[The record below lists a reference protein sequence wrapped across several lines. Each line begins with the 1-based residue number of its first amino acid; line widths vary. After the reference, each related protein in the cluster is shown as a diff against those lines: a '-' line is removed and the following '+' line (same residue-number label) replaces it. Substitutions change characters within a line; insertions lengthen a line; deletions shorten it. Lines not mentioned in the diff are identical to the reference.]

1 MKTKEW
7 LASHLE
13 NGDVLTAEVLLELLD
28 SYIHKSEFG
37 QVADGET
44 RVVSGGD
51 VMAAIGAA
59 ERRILQAVGN
69 MVSDILAQMLPGM
82 LANYVT
88 SAGLTAALSDMATKT
103 WVNDQISGLA
113 TASDVN
119 ESLNQHDDTIR
130 TEIGT
135 RLQPYA
141 LIENL
146 STLIGLSDY
155 ATKTEL
161 AQKAD
166 ASSVYTKQQIDAA
179 VAARPTQTEM
189 AGELSTTVADL
200 PNNATIANIREKLNA
215 VIART
220 NTLSHVACGS
230 ETMNYCMSDIRQLQ
244 APSNP

>member
-88 SAGLTAALSDMATKT
+88 SAGLAAALADMATKT

-113 TASDVN
+113 RTSDVN

-130 TEIGT
+130 TEGI
-135 RLQPYA
+135 
-141 LIENL
+141 
-146 STLIGLSDY
+146 
-155 ATKTEL
+155 
-161 AQKAD
+161 
-166 ASSVYTKQQIDAA
+166 
-179 VAARPTQTEM
+179 
-189 AGELSTTVADL
+189 AG
-200 PNNATIANIREKLNA
+200 P
-215 VIART
+215 
-220 NTLSHVACGS
+220 
-230 ETMNYCMSDIRQLQ
+230 
-244 APSNP
+244 

>member
-13 NGDVLTAEVLLELLD
+13 DGDILVAEVLRELLD

-37 QVADGET
+37 SVADGEERAVKGAT
-44 RVVSGGD
+44 VK
-51 VMAAIGAA
+51 AAIDAA
-59 ERRILQAVGN
+59 ESRIIQTVHN
-69 MVSDILAQMLPGM
+69 MVSEILAEMLPA
-82 LANYVT
+82 LLVNYVT
-88 SAGLTAALSDMATKT
+88 GTGLATALADMATKT

-119 ESLNQHDDTIR
+119 ESLNQHDDDMW
-130 TEIGT
+130 TEIGN
-135 RLQPYA
+135 RLLPYVLIDNLPSLIDLTPFA
-141 LIENL
+141 LK
-146 STLIGLSDY
+146 S
-155 ATKTEL
+155 EL
-161 AQKAD
+161 ALKAD

-200 PNNATIANIREKLNA
+200 PNNTTIAAIRTALNS

-220 NTLSHVACGS
+220 NKLSHVACGS
-230 ETMNYCMSDIRQLQ
+230 ETMDVCMSDIQQLQ
-244 APSNP
+244 APNP

>member
-69 MVSDILAQMLPGM
+69 IVSDILAQMLPGM

-88 SAGLTAALSDMATKT
+88 SAGLTAALADMATKT

-130 TEIGT
+130 TEIRT

-146 STLIGLSDY
+146 PELIGLSDY
-155 ATKTEL
+155 AQKTEL
-161 AQKAD
+161 PTLLGMSNYALKTELPDVTGFVLQ
-166 ASSVYTKQQIDAA
+166 SVFSQ
-179 VAARPTQTEM
+179 RLS
-189 AGELSTTVADL
+189 ELNT
-200 PNNATIANIREKLNA
+200 TIAAKATAADVATAKQEAIDTAAQNTSNICALP
-215 VIART
+215 
-220 NTLSHVACGS
+220 
-230 ETMNYCMSDIRQLQ
+230 SDFDSNGLFIRKTQ
-244 APSNP
+244 N

>member
-13 NGDVLTAEVLLELLD
+13 NGDVLTAEVLQELLD

-37 QVADGET
+37 GVGAGDE
-44 RVVSGGD
+44 RVVSGD
-51 VMAAIGAA
+51 AVNRAIDAAASSIIQTVRG
-59 ERRILQAVGN
+59 

-88 SAGLTAALSDMATKT
+88 SAGLAAALADMATKT

-146 STLIGLSDY
+146 SELIGLSDY
-155 ATKTEL
+155 AQKTEL
-161 AQKAD
+161 PTLLGMSNYALKTELPDVTGFVLQSVFSQRLSELNTAIAAKATSADVATAKQEAIDTAAQNTSNICALPSDFDSNGLFIRK
-166 ASSVYTKQQIDAA
+166 
-179 VAARPTQTEM
+179 TQ
-189 AGELSTTVADL
+189 
-200 PNNATIANIREKLNA
+200 N
-215 VIART
+215 
-220 NTLSHVACGS
+220 
-230 ETMNYCMSDIRQLQ
+230 
-244 APSNP
+244 

>member
-13 NGDVLTAEVLLELLD
+13 NGDVLTAEVLRELLD
-28 SYIHKSEFG
+28 SYIHKSELG
-37 QVADGET
+37 QVANGDE
-44 RVVSGGD
+44 RVVSGD
-51 VMAAIGAA
+51 AVAAAIEAA
-59 ERRILQAVGN
+59 ERRIIQAVGN

-88 SAGLTAALSDMATKT
+88 SAGLTAALVDMATKT

-146 STLIGLSDY
+146 SELIGLSDY
-155 ATKTEL
+155 AQKTEL
-161 AQKAD
+161 PTLLGMSNYALKTELPDVTGFVLQSVFSQRLSELNTAIAAKATSAD
-166 ASSVYTKQQIDAA
+166 VATAKQEAIDAA
-179 VAARPTQTEM
+179 A
-189 AGELSTTVADL
+189 
-200 PNNATIANIREKLNA
+200 
-215 VIART
+215 T
-220 NTLSHVACGS
+220 NTSNMCAMPTDFDANGVFVGK
-230 ETMNYCMSDIRQLQ
+230 TRQ
-244 APSNP
+244 NN

>member
-28 SYIHKSEFG
+28 SYIHKSELG
-37 QVADGET
+37 QVANGDE
-44 RVVSGGD
+44 RVVSGD
-51 VMAAIGAA
+51 AVAAAIEAA
-59 ERRILQAVGN
+59 ERRIIQAVGN

-88 SAGLTAALSDMATKT
+88 SAGLTAALADMATKT

-119 ESLNQHDDTIR
+119 ESLNQRDDTIR

-141 LIENL
+141 RIENL

-155 ATKTEL
+155 AQKSELSTLLGMSNYALKTEL
-161 AQKAD
+161 PDVTGFVLQSVFSQRLSEVNTAIAAKATAAD
-166 ASSVYTKQQIDAA
+166 VATAKQEAIDAA
-179 VAARPTQTEM
+179 A
-189 AGELSTTVADL
+189 
-200 PNNATIANIREKLNA
+200 
-215 VIART
+215 T
-220 NTLSHVACGS
+220 NT
-230 ETMNYCMSDIRQLQ
+230 
-244 APSNP
+244 SNMCAMPTDFDANGVFIGKTPHIS

>member
-37 QVADGET
+37 GVGAGDE
-44 RVVSGGD
+44 RVVSGD
-51 VMAAIGAA
+51 AVNRAIDAAASSIIQTVRG
-59 ERRILQAVGN
+59 
-69 MVSDILAQMLPGM
+69 MVSDILAQILPGM

-88 SAGLTAALSDMATKT
+88 SDGLAAALADMATKT

-135 RLQPYA
+135 RLQPYVLA
-141 LIENL
+141 ENL
-146 STLIGLSDY
+146 PTLIDLTPF
-155 ATKTEL
+155 ALKTEVAL
-161 AQKAD
+161 KAD
-166 ASSVYTKQQIDAA
+166 SDSVYTKQQIDAA

-189 AGELSTTVADL
+189 AGELSTTVSDL
-200 PNNATIANIREKLNA
+200 PNNATIAAIRTALNS

-220 NTLSHVACGS
+220 NKLSHVACGS
-230 ETMNYCMSDIRQLQ
+230 ETMDVCMSDIQQLQ
-244 APSNP
+244 APNP

>member
-13 NGDVLTAEVLLELLD
+13 NGDVLTAEVLQELLD
-28 SYIHKSEFG
+28 SYIHKSELG
-37 QVADGET
+37 GVGAGDE
-44 RVVSGGD
+44 RVVSGD
-51 VMAAIGAA
+51 AVNRAIDAAASSIIQTVRG
-59 ERRILQAVGN
+59 
-69 MVSDILAQMLPGM
+69 MVSDILAQILPGM

-88 SAGLTAALSDMATKT
+88 SAGLAAALADMATKT

-146 STLIGLSDY
+146 SELIGLSDY
-155 ATKTEL
+155 AQKTEL
-161 AQKAD
+161 PTLLGMSNYALKTELPDVTGFVLQSVFSQRLSELNTAIAAKATSADVATAKQEAIDTAAQNTSNICALPSDFDSNGLFIRK
-166 ASSVYTKQQIDAA
+166 
-179 VAARPTQTEM
+179 TQ
-189 AGELSTTVADL
+189 
-200 PNNATIANIREKLNA
+200 N
-215 VIART
+215 
-220 NTLSHVACGS
+220 
-230 ETMNYCMSDIRQLQ
+230 
-244 APSNP
+244 

>member
-28 SYIHKSEFG
+28 SYIHKSELG

-88 SAGLTAALSDMATKT
+88 SAGLAAAFADMATKT

-155 ATKTEL
+155 AQKSELSTLLGMSNYALKTEL
-161 AQKAD
+161 PDVTGFVLQSVFSQRLSELNTAIAAKATAAD
-166 ASSVYTKQQIDAA
+166 VATAKQEAIDAA
-179 VAARPTQTEM
+179 A
-189 AGELSTTVADL
+189 
-200 PNNATIANIREKLNA
+200 
-215 VIART
+215 T
-220 NTLSHVACGS
+220 NT
-230 ETMNYCMSDIRQLQ
+230 
-244 APSNP
+244 SNMCAMPTDFDANGVFIGKTPHIS

>member
-13 NGDVLTAEVLLELLD
+13 NGDVLTAEVLFELLD

-88 SAGLTAALSDMATKT
+88 SAGLASALADMATKT

-113 TASDVN
+113 RTSDVN
-119 ESLNQHDDTIR
+119 ESLNQHDDTFPTTLPKQSLRRKPMPVPSIPNS
-130 TEIGT
+130 
-135 RLQPYA
+135 RLTQRWPPDRHR
-141 LIENL
+141 L
-146 STLIGLSDY
+146 
-155 ATKTEL
+155 KWP
-161 AQKAD
+161 
-166 ASSVYTKQQIDAA
+166 ASCRRQW
-179 VAARPTQTEM
+179 PTCQTIP
-189 AGELSTTVADL
+189 L
-200 PNNATIANIREKLNA
+200 
-215 VIART
+215 
-220 NTLSHVACGS
+220 
-230 ETMNYCMSDIRQLQ
+230 
-244 APSNP
+244 

>member
-28 SYIHKSEFG
+28 SYIHKSELG
-37 QVADGET
+37 TVGAGDE
-44 RVVSGGD
+44 RVVSGD
-51 VMAAIGAA
+51 AVNRAIDAAASSIIQTVRG
-59 ERRILQAVGN
+59 
-69 MVSDILAQMLPGM
+69 MVSDILAQILPGM

-88 SAGLTAALSDMATKT
+88 SAGLAAALADMATKT
-103 WVNDQISGLA
+103 WVSNQISGLA

-141 LIENL
+141 RIENL

-155 ATKTEL
+155 AQKSELSTLLGMSNYALKTEL
-161 AQKAD
+161 PDVTGFVLQSVFSQRLSELNTAIAAKATSADVATAKQEAIDTAAQNTSNICALPSDFDSNGLFIRK
-166 ASSVYTKQQIDAA
+166 
-179 VAARPTQTEM
+179 TQ
-189 AGELSTTVADL
+189 
-200 PNNATIANIREKLNA
+200 N
-215 VIART
+215 
-220 NTLSHVACGS
+220 
-230 ETMNYCMSDIRQLQ
+230 
-244 APSNP
+244 